1 MPFNVNSLITS
12 IYSNII
18 DVGTKPFINI
28 GSNSISMQ
36 NSGVEN

>member
-1 MPFNVNSLITS
+1 MLFNVNSLITS
-12 IYSNII
+12 IYTNII

-36 NSGVEN
+36 NGSVEN